1 MVVLSSIWSSLLI
14 EILVD
19 GIGCLGLIRVQKATK
34 PREGLIVDTEN
45 GGNRSLSVGN
55 KAYLLVLLI
64 LGVINLKNV
73 VSTLQGFV
81 V

>member
-1 MVVLSSIWSSLLI
+1 LVASAFFGCKRQLS
-14 EILVD
+14 
-19 GIGCLGLIRVQKATK
+19 Q
-34 PREGLIVDTEN
+34 EGLITDTEN
-45 GGNRSLSVGN
+45 GGNRSLSVGD